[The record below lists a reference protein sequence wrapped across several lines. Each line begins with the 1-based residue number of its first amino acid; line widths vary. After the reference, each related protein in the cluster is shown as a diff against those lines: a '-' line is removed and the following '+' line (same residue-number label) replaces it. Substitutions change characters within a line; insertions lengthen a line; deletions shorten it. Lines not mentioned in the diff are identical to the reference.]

1 LVYGIIMSGLRLFNE
16 VYNNEN
22 ILYESL
28 ITEALEIHSADFY
41 YIPRTFVAKDEILGE
56 DRLSKFKNAYPIPMY
71 METTNGFEGQGAFI
85 SKFGLTMEQQA
96 TLSVARRSW
105 EAAVGRFGE
114 SILPQRPAEG
124 DLLYFPLSGGLF
136 EIMFVQHQNPFYQLG
151 QLYVF
156 RLTVELFRYASETME
171 TGVAAIDAF
180 NSLSLRGYDGSAGYL
195 GSAGY
200 MGSGGYL
207 GSGTGY
213 IGSVNTDIPQSY
225 GDNKKFKSKKDEFFF
240 NENNPFGNL

>member
-1 LVYGIIMSGLRLFNE
+1 MSGLRLFNE

-105 EAAVGRFGE
+105 EAAVVHDFLKKE
-114 SILPQRPAEG
+114 KLPTTQEV
-124 DLLYFPLSGGLF
+124 S
-136 EIMFVQHQNPFYQLG
+136 
-151 QLYVF
+151 
-156 RLTVELFRYASETME
+156 
-171 TGVAAIDAF
+171 
-180 NSLSLRGYDGSAGYL
+180 RGIIVLHTS
-195 GSAGY
+195 
-200 MGSGGYL
+200 
-207 GSGTGY
+207 
-213 IGSVNTDIPQSY
+213 
-225 GDNKKFKSKKDEFFF
+225 
-240 NENNPFGNL
+240 